1 MNYKLELNL
10 LKEITKRIYEE
21 TLNLNM
27 ETNFKST
34 QDLVTSNDL
43 YIERRL
49 IEEIKKVFPN
59 DHFHTEEGHNKAAL
73 QNRTW
78 VIDPIDGTSNY
89 AANLELFVIQI
100 ALYEDNETVLA
111 YMYAPK
117 LNSTYY
123 AIKGYGAYLNEER
136 YFANHK
142 KDLTFMVLLV
152 GLTQKRKNKEYYHR
166 LIDLSIKQMYKIRML
181 GTIGLELAKMS
192 EGAFDICY
200 TNITNLWDLLPGVLL
215 AKESGCILVNERG
228 LPYKIGDENLFIA
241 RNEKSLA
248 IIKNE
253 IL

>member
-1 MNYKLELNL
+1 
-10 LKEITKRIYEE
+10 
-21 TLNLNM
+21 
-27 ETNFKST
+27 
-34 QDLVTSNDL
+34 
-43 YIERRL
+43 
-49 IEEIKKVFPN
+49 
-59 DHFHTEEGHNKAAL
+59 
-73 QNRTW
+73 
-78 VIDPIDGTSNY
+78 
-89 AANLELFVIQI
+89 
-100 ALYEDNETVLA
+100 
-111 YMYAPK
+111 
-117 LNSTYY
+117 
-123 AIKGYGAYLNEER
+123 
-136 YFANHK
+136 
-142 KDLTFMVLLV
+142 MVLLV

>member
-1 MNYKLELNL
+1 MCYEKELNL
-10 LKEITKRIYEE
+10 LKEITRTIYEE
-21 TLNLNM
+21 TLSLNIDT
-27 ETNFKST
+27 EFKST

-59 DHFHTEEGHNKAAL
+59 DNFHSEEGHNKTIL
-73 QNRTW
+73 KDRTW

-100 ALYEDNETVLA
+100 AFFDNGETVLA

-117 LNSTYY
+117 LNKTYY
-123 AIKGYGAYLNEER
+123 ALKDHGAYLNNQR
-136 YFANHK
+136 YFANHG

-152 GLTQKRKNKEYYHR
+152 GMTQKRKNKEYYHK
-166 LIDLSIKQMYKIRML
+166 LLDLSIKKMYKLRML

-215 AKESGCILVNERG
+215 ARESGCLLINEKG
-228 LPYKIGDENLFIA
+228 LPYKVGDKNLFIA

-248 IIKNE
+248 IIEKE